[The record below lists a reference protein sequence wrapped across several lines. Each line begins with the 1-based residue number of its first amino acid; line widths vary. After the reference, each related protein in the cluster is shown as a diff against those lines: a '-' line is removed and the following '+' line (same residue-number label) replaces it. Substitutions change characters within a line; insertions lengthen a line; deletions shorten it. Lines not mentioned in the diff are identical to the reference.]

1 MHMLPALLQALLPS
15 LLLSLLQAEPY
26 QIPWGGLALDYVG
39 FLAYFAMFGAL
50 GFFFVVL
57 RGLSPHLITSSGH
70 EASAIASISAA
81 AERAGARIG
90 LIGAVL
96 FLGDLLANVAATA
109 ADKQIGFLN
118 ALERGGT
125 RLMTPLVFGVL
136 LLLSFALAM
145 RFVRAGWIAALVTG
159 LALALRNIAT
169 GKWAS
174 LVNPVHEL
182 SASVWL
188 GTLLVL
194 VVAGLP
200 AILRSQLSSERR
212 GALVAE
218 LVARFSPLA
227 LGAGALLGITGV
239 ITAWRHL
246 KFVAALWTTSYGYAL
261 DLKLV
266 VVAIV
271 FGLGAWNWRGM
282 SPRLGSEGAAHQLRR
297 SARAEL
303 AFAAIVLAITAV
315 LVSLPSP
322 RL

>member
-1 MHMLPALLQALLPS
+1 
-15 LLLSLLQAEPY
+15 
-26 QIPWGGLALDYVG
+26 
-39 FLAYFAMFGAL
+39 
-50 GFFFVVL
+50 FFFVVL
-57 RGLSPHLITSSGH
+57 RGLSPRLVTSSGQ
-70 EASAIASISAA
+70 EASAIASVSAA
-81 AERAGARIG
+81 AERTGGRIG
-90 LIGAVL
+90 LIGAIL
-96 FLGDLLANVAATA
+96 FLGDLLANIATTA
-109 ADKQIGFLN
+109 AEKQIGFMD
-118 ALERGGT
+118 AVQRGGS
-125 RLMTPLVFGVL
+125 RLITPLVFGTL
-136 LLLSFALAM
+136 LLLSFAVAM
-145 RFVRAGWIAALVTG
+145 RLVRSGWIAALVAG
-159 LALALRNIAT
+159 LALALRSIVT

-174 LVNPVHEL
+174 MVNPVHEL

-194 VVAGLP
+194 LVAGLP
-200 AILRSQLSSERR
+200 AILRSQLPGERR

-218 LVARFSPLA
+218 FVARFSPLA

-271 FGLGAWNWRGM
+271 AGLGAWNWRRM
-282 SPRLGSEGAAHQLRR
+282 SPRLGSEGAAHQLRK

-303 AFAAIVLAITAV
+303 AFAAVVLAITAV

-322 RL
+322 KLPH

>member
-1 MHMLPALLQALLPS
+1 MHMLLSP
-15 LLLSLLQAEPY
+15 LLSLLQTEPY
-26 QIPWGGLALDYVG
+26 QIPWGDLALDYVG

-57 RGLSPHLITSSGH
+57 RGMSPHLVRTTGR
-70 EASAIASISAA
+70 EASTIAGISAA

-90 LIGAVL
+90 LVGAIL
-96 FLGDLLANVAATA
+96 FLGDLLVNIAATA
-109 ADKQIGFLN
+109 ADKQIGFLD
-118 ALERGGT
+118 AIQRGGS
-125 RLMTPLVFGVL
+125 RLMPPLVFGAL
-136 LLLSFALAM
+136 LLLSFLMAM
-145 RFVRAGWIAALVTG
+145 RLVRAGWIAALVAG
-159 LALALRNIAT
+159 LALALRNITT

-182 SASVWL
+182 SASIWL

-194 VVAGLP
+194 LVAGLP
-200 AILRSQLSSERR
+200 AILRSQLPSERR

-227 LGAGALLGITGV
+227 LWAASLLGITGV

-261 DLKLV
+261 DLKLII
-266 VVAIV
+266 VAIV
-271 FGLGAWNWRGM
+271 LSLGAWNWRRM

-297 SARAEL
+297 SAKAEL
-303 AFAAIVLAITAV
+303 AFAAVVLAITAV

-322 RL
+322 KLPH

>member
-1 MHMLPALLQALLPS
+1 M
-15 LLLSLLQAEPY
+15 LLSLLQTEPY
-26 QIPWGGLALDYVG
+26 QIPWGDLALDYVG

-57 RGLSPHLITSSGH
+57 RGMSPHLVTTTGR
-70 EASAIASISAA
+70 EASTIAGISAA

-90 LIGAVL
+90 LVGAIL
-96 FLGDLLANVAATA
+96 FLGDLLVNIAATA
-109 ADKQIGFLN
+109 ADKQIGFLD
-118 ALERGGT
+118 AIQRGGS
-125 RLMTPLVFGVL
+125 RLMSPLVFGAL
-136 LLLSFALAM
+136 LLLSFLMAM
-145 RFVRAGWIAALVTG
+145 RLVRAGWIAALVAG
-159 LALALRNIAT
+159 LALALRSITT

-194 VVAGLP
+194 VIAGLP
-200 AILRSQLSSERR
+200 AILRSQLPSERR

-227 LGAGALLGITGV
+227 LCAASLLGITGV

-261 DLKLV
+261 DLKLIV
-266 VVAIV
+266 VGIV
-271 FGLGAWNWRGM
+271 LSLGAWNWRRM

-297 SARAEL
+297 SAKAEL
-303 AFAAIVLAITAV
+303 AFAAVVLAITAV

-322 RL
+322 KLPH